1 MLHLRRLK
9 PQPEDGYS
17 LIEML
22 VVVVMVGILAL
33 IAAPSW
39 NGLINGRRAAT
50 VRDEI
55 SQALRLTQEQAQRQ
69 RTPQTFVLTTPAI
82 GAPTISVAG
91 GAPQAL
97 GNRNVPLNLLAVTA
111 TPAAPLTLRYTEQG
125 VLDGATATP
134 TQITVVVGTARRC
147 LIVENLLGTLRQ
159 RDGANCP

>member
-55 SQALRLTQEQAQRQ
+55 SQALRLTQDQAQRQ
-69 RTPQTFVLTTPAI
+69 RTAQTFVLTTPAI
-82 GAPTISVAG
+82 GAPTVSVAG
-91 GAPQAL
+91 GAPKAL
-97 GNRNVPLNLLAVTA
+97 ANNVPLSLLTVTA
-111 TPAAPLTLRYTEQG
+111 NPAAPLTLRYTEQG
-125 VLDGATATP
+125 VLAGTTATP

-159 RDGANCP
+159 RDGADCP